1 MKSYFPPIL
10 LALQMPVYNLT
21 KFRKQLLKSL
31 TVSDYT
37 RKESFS
43 FTEEVA
49 EFQNSFF
56 ITRFDVKSP
65 FTNNISN
72 KNAKSLLEKSLE
84 IICML
89 TT

>member
-1 MKSYFPPIL
+1 MPI
-10 LALQMPVYNLT
+10 YNLT

-65 FTNNISN
+65 FTNNISLTKTLN
-72 KNAKSLLEKSLE
+72 LCVKNLWKSYA
-84 IICML
+84 C
-89 TT
+89 